1 MLSVLKNNL
10 PVLVIIGLLLIIGAV
25 LSWHVW
31 ESQKRF
37 IDYQHAI
44 MEQSVQGAATEVTLL
59 IDKLRTS
66 LALLADE
73 NQQSLQQ
80 LAQNPNDEQAYARIS
95 GQLSKYFPSYH
106 AFTLSDD
113 QGQLFYDDL
122 GERIGETC
130 RSDLRAF
137 ATGEAQADTYIHPGP
152 ERHHFDV
159 MQYLEYGGGE
169 SGVLFVGFE
178 PDLLTTL
185 LRNSQV
191 AGHRLFLVRTD
202 IPDLIEI
209 SAEGGREEMER
220 DIRLEPAELERIA
233 HQQAVEQTRW
243 NLVDLPAP
251 DLFSSHLRRNIEQN
265 VILFVGLL
273 LLSMA
278 SVLLLKREE
287 KRRVD
292 AEAALVN
299 SLQSWTDTLEKR
311 VDEQVGQL
319 ERLGRLK
326 RFLSPE
332 VAEVVV
338 SSGDESTLQ
347 SHRRE
352 IAVVFCDLRG
362 FTDFAESVEPEES
375 MRVLGAYHEG
385 MGEIVGHYH
394 GNINHRAGDGMM
406 VIFNDPLPCEE
417 PAVSAVRMSVAMR
430 DRMDELTGRWRSHG
444 YSLGFGIGISYG
456 YATLGL
462 VGHEDRFDYTAIGSV
477 VNLASRLCDEAQ
489 SGQILVTQRV
499 QAEVQSLVNA
509 ELIDQ
514 RTFKGF
520 SRPINVFNV
529 SSLREAQEQTVE
541 T

>member
-10 PVLVIIGLLLIIGAV
+10 PILIIIGLLLIIGSV

-66 LALLADE
+66 LALLADK

-80 LAQNPNDEQAYARIS
+80 LAQNPNDERAYARIS
-95 GQLSKYFPSYH
+95 GQLSKYFPAYH
-106 AFTLSDD
+106 AFTLSND
-113 QGQLFYDDL
+113 QGELFYDDL

-137 ATGEAQADTYIHPGP
+137 ATRETQADTYIHPGP

-159 MQYLEYGGGE
+159 MQYLEYETGE
-169 SGVLFVGFE
+169 SGVFFVSFE
-178 PDLLTTL
+178 SDPLTTL

-191 AGHRLFLVRTD
+191 AGHRLFLVRAD

-220 DIRLEPAELERIA
+220 DIRLEPAELKRIA

-251 DLFSSHLRRNIEQN
+251 DLFRSHLRRNIEQS

-273 LLSMA
+273 LLSMV

-287 KRRVD
+287 KRRLE
-292 AEAALVN
+292 AEAALVE

-311 VDEQVGQL
+311 VGEQVGQL

-326 RFLSPE
+326 QFLSPE

-338 SSGDESTLQ
+338 SSGDESALQ

-362 FTDFAESVEPEES
+362 FTDFAESVEPEDS
-375 MRVLGAYHEG
+375 MRVLGAYHEA
-385 MGEIVGHYH
+385 MGEIIGHYH

-430 DRMDELTGRWRSHG
+430 DRMDQLIGRWRSQG
-444 YSLGFGIGISYG
+444 YALGFGIGISYG

-462 VGHEDRFDYTAIGSV
+462 VGHYTAIGSV

-499 QAEVQSLVNA
+499 QAEVESLVNA
-509 ELIDQ
+509 ELIGQ

-529 SSLREAQEQTVE
+529 SSLREAQEQTAE